1 MNLDEMNLEAVVG
14 ELAKLDE
21 EVRNATDAEFVIK
34 AAETKK
40 DLLTRKNEL
49 EDLEQRKQAAL
60 DITVQKVEPVI
71 IETRKET
78 KMDFEKMTPEE
89 IRATEEYRN
98 AFLKSLQGRKL
109 NDVEKRTN
117 EMASTDAVGV
127 IPTMTQERIFNK
139 LKEYAPL

>member
-34 AAETKK
+34 AAETKR

-60 DITVQKVEPVI
+60 DITVD
-71 IETRKET
+71 RK
-78 KMDFEKMTPEE
+78 
-89 IRATEEYRN
+89 
-98 AFLKSLQGRKL
+98 S
-109 NDVEKRTN
+109 V
-117 EMASTDAVGV
+117 V
-127 IPTMTQERIFNK
+127 
-139 LKEYAPL
+139 